1 MSQDQLA
8 IAIVVLGAWGARD
21 GGYGSRLKPPT
32 KLGRRWHAGHIRKVF
47 DGGGVGRRAS
57 HESGALVVGCVRA
70 LGNATKLR
78 LRSAAGPS

>member
-1 MSQDQLA
+1 VSQDQLA
-8 IAIVVLGAWGARD
+8 IAIVVLGAWGLATAVMVL
-21 GGYGSRLKPPT
+21 GSNPPT

-70 LGNATKLR
+70 LGNATKL
-78 LRSAAGPS
+78 